1 MFLHDVSSIVGEQ
14 SSGPVVR
21 RMHPS
26 QLLERSPN
34 PQPSS
39 RSRDLAVHLGAL
51 DSMHRRPR
59 GHLL

>member
-1 MFLHDVSSIVGEQ
+1 MFLRDVSSVVGEQ

-39 RSRDLAVHLGAL
+39 RSRDRAVLLGAL
-51 DSMHRRPR
+51 DSMHR
-59 GHLL
+59 